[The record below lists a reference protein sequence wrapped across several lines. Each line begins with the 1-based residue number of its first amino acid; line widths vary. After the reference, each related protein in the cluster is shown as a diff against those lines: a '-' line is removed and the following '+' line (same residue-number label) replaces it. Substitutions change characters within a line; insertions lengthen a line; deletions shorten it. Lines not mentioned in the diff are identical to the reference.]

1 MTTRKPKPLMV
12 KMPDCPVVFC
22 LPSPKLTL
30 SAYAEVT
37 GQSVR
42 TVQQQANEK
51 RLTISKKK
59 RGREREVNMVY
70 EFLVAYEEAQE
81 ALRMKV

>member
-1 MTTRKPKPLMV
+1 
-12 KMPDCPVVFC
+12 
-22 LPSPKLTL
+22 
-30 SAYAEVT
+30 
-37 GQSVR
+37 
-42 TVQQQANEK
+42 VQQAANEN

-59 RGREREVNMVY
+59 RGKEREVNMVY